1 VAPGF
6 NAMTRDEIKQV
17 VVQTLHTIAP
27 EADPN
32 ELSPDAAIRVQL
44 DIDSMDA
51 LNFFIRLHQKLGV
64 EIPEADYGK
73 LNTLNE
79 CVAYLAAKLG

>member
-1 VAPGF
+1 
-6 NAMTRDEIKQV
+6 MTRDELRQAI
-17 VVQTLHTIAP
+17 VQTLQTVAP
-27 EADPN
+27 EMDPK
-32 ELSPDAAIRVQL
+32 ELQPDTALRVQL

-64 EIPEADYGK
+64 DIPEADYGK

-79 CVAYLAAKLG
+79 CIAYVASKQG